1 MEYVQQFSPE
11 RVPEQEQ
18 QEEDEEDDDPLI
30 NYLRTFSYVQGAP
43 ALGVAEP
50 NLMDLCL
57 CILLILDEAVLCRE
71 QYWINSIHQC
81 RLFVLVQCIISSH
94 IRKYNLICKNVV
106 SN

>member
-57 CILLILDEAVLCRE
+57 CILLILDEAVPCSIGLIPFTSADCLC
-71 QYWINSIHQC
+71 W
-81 RLFVLVQCIISSH
+81 
-94 IRKYNLICKNVV
+94 YNV
-106 SN
+106 